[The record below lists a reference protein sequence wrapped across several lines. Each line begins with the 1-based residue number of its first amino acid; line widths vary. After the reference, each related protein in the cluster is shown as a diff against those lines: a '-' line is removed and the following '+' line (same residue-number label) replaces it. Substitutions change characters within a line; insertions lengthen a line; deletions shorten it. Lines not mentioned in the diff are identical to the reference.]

1 MKTGNPNESAGKNRS
16 TFSLRIKA
24 LKKNLTRS
32 KLTFSSLME
41 LKIQIFEKNVLLIC
55 IHLSYGTALFPTVLV
70 NVCMIKN
77 VFIYGFSSKVL
88 NIFTQMLMSKIDLY
102 IFTSEKPY
110 FIILLIIL
118 IKHLASY
125 YKPQYLLQYQSD
137 KCFNGTVVNPA
148 LPSSYSSEQ
157 LFFEIFVLINTFL
170 NTDLNVECGKHIYCQ
185 LVVPSF

>member
-1 MKTGNPNESAGKNRS
+1 
-16 TFSLRIKA
+16 
-24 LKKNLTRS
+24 
-32 KLTFSSLME
+32 
-41 LKIQIFEKNVLLIC
+41 
-55 IHLSYGTALFPTVLV
+55 
-70 NVCMIKN
+70 MIKN
-77 VFIYGFSSKVL
+77 VFIYGFSPKVL

-170 NTDLNVECGKHIYCQ
+170 NTDLKNVEFAVSLLNHHSSTMDSKVHTQYSCTLTSQ
-185 LVVPSF
+185 VSA

>member
-1 MKTGNPNESAGKNRS
+1 
-16 TFSLRIKA
+16 
-24 LKKNLTRS
+24 
-32 KLTFSSLME
+32 
-41 LKIQIFEKNVLLIC
+41 
-55 IHLSYGTALFPTVLV
+55 
-70 NVCMIKN
+70 MIKN
-77 VFIYGFSSKVL
+77 VFIYGFSPKVL

-148 LPSSYSSEQ
+148 LHIFI
-157 LFFEIFVLINTFL
+157 LILTTFFWDFCFNQYFL
-170 NTDLNVECGKHIYCQ
+170 KHWPECGMWKTYLLSACCTIILVQWIAMYTLSTVVLWRHKCQ
-185 LVVPSF
+185 LSFCVRQNY

>member
-1 MKTGNPNESAGKNRS
+1 MKTGNPYESAGKNRT

-41 LKIQIFEKNVLLIC
+41 LKIQIFEKNVQGLLIC

-77 VFIYGFSSKVL
+77 VFIYGFSPKVL

-125 YKPQYLLQYQSD
+125 YKPQYLLQYPSD
-137 KCFNGTVVNPA
+137 KCFNETVVNPA
-148 LPSSYSSEQ
+148 LPTSYSS
-157 LFFEIFVLINTFL
+157 
-170 NTDLNVECGKHIYCQ
+170 
-185 LVVPSF
+185 